1 MTEPDYKQILK
12 NQDTI
17 SQLSL
22 EDVKT
27 LQGLLFKREY
37 ELKAKPPERHIL
49 DDPENI
55 KASIKKFVDENLIP
69 RVEYIISVNQEAVT
83 DHKVLW
89 RQYYIDNNYKSQES
103 VDEYMNTLIW
113 GWMVEEL
120 HNCFNGVE
128 ND

>member
-27 LQGLLFKREY
+27 LQGLLYKREY
-37 ELKAKPPERHIL
+37 EFKTKSPERHIL

-55 KASIKKFVDENLIP
+55 KVSMEKFVDENLIP
-69 RVEYIISVNQEAVT
+69 RVEYTISLNQEAVT
-83 DHKVLW
+83 DHKNLW
-89 RQYYIDNNYKSQES
+89 KQYHIDNNYKTQEN
-103 VDEYMNTLIW
+103 VDEYMDSLIW
-113 GWMVEEL
+113 GWMVEKL

>member
-49 DDPENI
+49 DNPENI
-55 KASIKKFVDENLIP
+55 KVSMEKFVDENLIP
-69 RVEYIISVNQEAVT
+69 RVEYTISLNQEAVT
-83 DHKVLW
+83 DHKNLW
-89 RQYYIDNNYKSQES
+89 KQYHIDNNYKTQEN
-103 VDEYMNTLIW
+103 VDEYMDSLIW
-113 GWMVEEL
+113 GWMVEKL

>member
-12 NQDTI
+12 NQDII

-27 LQGLLFKREY
+27 LQGLLHKRQY

-55 KASIKKFVDENLIP
+55 KASTKKLVDENLIP

-113 GWMVEEL
+113 GWMVEKL

>member
-27 LQGLLFKREY
+27 LQGLLCKREF

-55 KASIKKFVDENLIP
+55 KVSMEKFVDENLIP
-69 RVEYIISVNQEAVT
+69 RVEYTISVNQEAVT
-83 DHKVLW
+83 DHKNLW
-89 RQYYIDNNYKSQES
+89 RQYYIDNNYRTQED
-103 VDEYMNTLIW
+103 VDEYVDALIHSW
-113 GWMVEEL
+113 VVEML
-120 HNCFNGVE
+120 HECFNGVE